1 MLVSRVSDQKKKPA
15 VFPSYWIVVG
25 ASLAAAAI
33 VGTAFFWRR
42 GRSADPRKALKAV
55 AIEQLRDVL
64 VPDSMG
70 GQIYLE
76 HVLMTAHGIVVID
89 VKNVV
94 GVIFASDLM
103 NDWTVIGA
111 RGRFTLQ
118 NPQGN
123 LYNRVA
129 AVRQLVDRAPVTGYV
144 LFPLSADFSK
154 GRPRDVVLP
163 AELIDMYAAPDHAEA
178 ERLKKAFA
186 SDWRRIREVAVPAHS
201 GGP

>member
-1 MLVSRVSDQKKKPA
+1 M
-15 VFPSYWIVVG
+15 FPSYWIVVG
-25 ASLAAAAI
+25 ASLAAAAL
-33 VGTAFFWRR
+33 VGTALFWRR

-55 AIEQLRDVL
+55 ALEQLRDVL

-76 HVLMTAHGIVVID
+76 HVLMTAQGIVVID
-89 VKNVV
+89 VKNVA

-129 AVRQLVDRAPVTGYV
+129 AVRQLVEHAPVTGYV
-144 LFPLSADFSK
+144 LFSSGADFSK

-163 AELIDMYAAPDHAEA
+163 SELMHMHAAPERAEVDRIR
-178 ERLKKAFA
+178 EAFA
-186 SDWRRIREVAVPAHS
+186 SDWQRIRDVAVIEHS
-201 GGP
+201 GGQ